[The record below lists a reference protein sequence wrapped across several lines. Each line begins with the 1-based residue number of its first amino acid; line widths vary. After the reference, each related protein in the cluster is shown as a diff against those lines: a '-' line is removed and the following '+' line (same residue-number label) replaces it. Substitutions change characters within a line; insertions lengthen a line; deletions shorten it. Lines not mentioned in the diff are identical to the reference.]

1 MPHPR
6 EGERQSKFIS
16 RCMASRESKNKF
28 PNQQQRVAFCHSQ
41 WRDGTM
47 SSAEYKKHH
56 YFLTQRAQDLIE
68 ASKMPDHILNKVS
81 ESYADDKAGYPP
93 NCNEGH
99 VVKDGK
105 CVPEDK

>member
-6 EGERQSKFIS
+6 EGERQSKFLS

-47 SSAEYKKHH
+47 SS
-56 YFLTQRAQDLIE
+56 T
-68 ASKMPDHILNKVS
+68 DHIINKTS

>member
-6 EGERQSKFIS
+6 EGERQSKFLS
-16 RCMASRESKNKF
+16 RYMASRESKNKF

-47 SSAEYKKHH
+47 SS
-56 YFLTQRAQDLIE
+56 T
-68 ASKMPDHILNKVS
+68 DHILNKTS

>member
-6 EGERQSKFIS
+6 EGERQSKFLS

-41 WRDGTM
+41 LRDGTM
-47 SSAEYKKHH
+47 SS
-56 YFLTQRAQDLIE
+56 T
-68 ASKMPDHILNKVS
+68 DHILNKTS